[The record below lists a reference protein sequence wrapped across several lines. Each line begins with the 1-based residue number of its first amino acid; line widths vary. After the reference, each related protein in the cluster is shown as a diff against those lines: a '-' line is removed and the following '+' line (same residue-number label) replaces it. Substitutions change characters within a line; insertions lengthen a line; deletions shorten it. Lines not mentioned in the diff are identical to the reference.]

1 MENRIYQTK
10 NIILNI
16 IKRLD
21 DFLYTFGNKI
31 L

>member
-1 MENRIYQTK
+1 MSILIEESK
-10 NIILNI
+10 NNLINFVKKI
-16 IKRLD
+16 D

>member
-10 NIILNI
+10 NILANI
-16 IKRLD
+16 IKKAD